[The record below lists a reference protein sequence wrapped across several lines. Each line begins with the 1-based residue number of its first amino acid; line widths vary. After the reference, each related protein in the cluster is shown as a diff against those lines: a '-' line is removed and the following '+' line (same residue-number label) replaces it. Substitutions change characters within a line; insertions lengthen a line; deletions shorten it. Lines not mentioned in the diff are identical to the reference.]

1 MAEAARR
8 YELDRTAGAP
18 LYRQLMQRLI
28 DEHGAHAP
36 GDEAALSDHDLM
48 ARYGVSRPTVRS
60 AVAELVRAGLVT
72 RVPGRGTFFVP
83 VAPVAIGID
92 GLDRF
97 VHEWQSPDLDPGSA
111 ILAFEYIRPPLAIGL
126 ELELGRDER
135 VLMLRRLRT
144 SGGEPASL
152 DVRYVAPWCAEYV
165 TREAAERELL
175 FQILAKHAIP
185 ASAVDQ
191 EIGATVADNDTA
203 GRLGVARGAA
213 LLTRDVT
220 IFTTGN
226 RPIIAGT
233 GWYRADRFRFRTRA
247 ER

>member
-1 MAEAARR
+1 MASADGA
-8 YELDRTAGAP
+8 LDRTAGEP

-28 DEHGAHAP
+28 AEHGAYAP
-36 GDEAALSDHDLM
+36 GGKAALSDCDLM

-83 VAPVAIGID
+83 AATVAIGID

-97 VHEWQSPDLDPGSA
+97 VHEWQSPELDPGSV
-111 ILAFEYIRPPLAIGL
+111 ILTFERVRPPLAIGRTL
-126 ELELGRDER
+126 DAGRDER
-135 VLMLRRLRT
+135 VLLIRRLRT

-152 DVRYVAPWCAEYV
+152 DVRYVAPWCADHV
-165 TREAAERELL
+165 TRAAAEHELL
-175 FQILAKHAIP
+175 FKILAKHAVP

-191 EIGATVADNDTA
+191 EIGAAIADGDTA
-203 GRLGVARGAA
+203 ERLGVPRGTA

-220 IFTTGN
+220 IFTTGD
-226 RPIIAGT
+226 RPVITGT